1 MGENILSDDMHM
13 YAKVFSVLGKCT
25 DDYLFVLD
33 IKNNIYVISDS
44 AADVF
49 SFEKTE
55 FSDAFDVL
63 KNIVYPQDYPLLAAD

>member
-1 MGENILSDDMHM
+1 MNERKDGGHMGENIHSDDMHM

-49 SFEKTE
+49 PF
-55 FSDAFDVL
+55 
-63 KNIVYPQDYPLLAAD
+63 